1 MTRNRKLLIFIQSLG
16 ISILLVSQSVAAS
29 TFSNTQDVF
38 SHFQIPA
45 EADPSHDLGA
55 LQELQTAA
63 GLQKILPILDPRGFF
78 GRFSTTDIFDSKLNL
93 FQDIDA
99 KSVSDFSVDLAK
111 TQGRVSSFETRLRT
125 AVAVNST
132 SLPLKG
138 LRIALD
144 PGHMGSAF
152 WDKETGKY
160 VKSADGKIVSEGVIN
175 LETVLLLEKELNLL
189 GAETMVTHRSLAP
202 VSKMLMADLP
212 LHQFG
217 LGELRESSLL
227 SWFQTLLSSTPL
239 ESKLFA
245 AFEDNSNF
253 KQLFSESRRSPYFIT
268 IEDLR
273 ARAEV
278 INAFSP
284 DLTLIIHY
292 DTMDPPG
299 GGAGVNPHDWDRTK
313 TYVNGTYALDEFS
326 SREDR
331 KFFVNHLLNPFAWD
345 TSRELARTIVH
356 QLHDKLAL
364 PYDVTGGGDS
374 LEIEPGIFA
383 RNLSLNRQISGHAVT
398 YIEVLH
404 YNDPA
409 EFALLSSGTHP
420 FSIDGVNY
428 PYSDRLMTAVQAI
441 KSGVVDFMASDYLH
455 PH

>member
-1 MTRNRKLLIFIQSLG
+1 MTRYKSVLITLIALA
-16 ISILLVSQSVAAS
+16 SVAVYAAPPS
-29 TFSNTQDVF
+29 YRTTQEVF
-38 SHFQIPA
+38 THFQVPVEPDPA
-45 EADPSHDLGA
+45 HELAA
-55 LQELQTAA
+55 LQELQTVA

-78 GRFSTTDIFDSKLNL
+78 GRLSTTDSLSGKLDL

-99 KSVSDFSVDLAK
+99 KNVSDFSIDLAT
-111 TQGRVSSFETRLRT
+111 TQGRTSAFETRLRT
-125 AVAVNST
+125 AAATNPVA
-132 SLPLKG
+132 LPLKG

-144 PGHMGSAF
+144 PGHMGTAF

-160 VKSADGKIVSEGVIN
+160 VQRADGKIVSEGVIN

-212 LHQFG
+212 LHEFG

-227 SWFQTLLSSTPL
+227 PWFQTLLTTSQTD
-239 ESKLFA
+239 LFA
-245 AFEDNSNF
+245 AFQDSTNF
-253 KQLFSESRRSPYFIT
+253 QHLFSESRRSPYFIT

-273 ARAEV
+273 ARADM

-326 SREDR
+326 SRQDR

-345 TSRELARTIVH
+345 TSRELARSIVH
-356 QLHDKLAL
+356 QLHEKLAL

-409 EFALLSSGTHP
+409 EFELLSSGQHP

-428 PYSDRLMTAVQAI
+428 PYADRLVTAVQAI
-441 KSGVVDFMASDYLH
+441 KAGVLDFMASDVLRSH
-455 PH
+455 